1 MKHGTKVAT
10 CCYCGTK
17 AALVL
22 RGEKRHELTCSS
34 CGSPLRNMKFMPVST
49 QSVKKTQKPSYAPQK
64 TKKSAKNTLNTN
76 QKGNVNL
83 WENVFS
89 KTCLTYLM
97 IFSIKPLVK
106 HHFTP

>member
-34 CGSPLRNMKFMPVST
+34 CGAPPPEYEIHA
-49 QSVKKTQKPSYAPQK
+49 SVNAERQKDPKTFIR
-64 TKKSAKNTLNTN
+64 SAKN
-76 QKGNVNL
+76 QK
-83 WENVFS
+83 
-89 KTCLTYLM
+89 KARK
-97 IFSIKPLVK
+97 IR
-106 HHFTP
+106 